1 MKPEVS
7 VNAIETAKAQK
18 FPCRVVKFTSKR
30 CFGVEVELGNAIQGE
45 AIASA
50 IAKSSA
56 DRGITVTRAYRH
68 DFDNTNWHVKYDR
81 SCGDIPGEY
90 GWEIAT
96 FKASGVKA
104 LDEIGESLHN
114 VKEAGANTNDRCA
127 LHVHV
132 EVRDFSSLQMGVL
145 VAHWVKSE
153 SIFRNMVPPHRDQ
166 VKNIYSRFLVDEP
179 WMTEFADQRGIS
191 PALFWERC
199 RPRHQDDP
207 SRRKSLNLVN
217 FALVHGRPTI
227 EFRFPES
234 SLNRQDAKCWVR
246 TFVRFVDMCR
256 TFAMPADMRQYSIA
270 DFMGT
275 FGFSGRNPFVILSP
289 GMRETKIWLCKRI
302 IKNSRQPAL
311 VEEAKS
317 IVDFASKVV
326 DAGKQ

>member
-1 MKPEVS
+1 MS
-7 VNAIETAKAQK
+7 ATETVKVQK
-18 FPCRVVKFTSKR
+18 FPCRVTKFNSKR

-45 AIASA
+45 DIASA

-56 DRGITVTRAYRH
+56 NRGITVTRAYRH

-81 SCGDIPGEY
+81 SCGDIVGEY

-96 FKASGVKA
+96 FKASGVKS

-114 VKEAGANTNDRCA
+114 VKEAGANINERCA

-145 VAHWVKSE
+145 VAYWVKCE
-153 SIFRNMVPPHRDQ
+153 SIFRNMVPAHRDQ

-179 WMTEFADQRGIS
+179 WMAELADKSAIS
-191 PALFWERC
+191 PSVFWDRC
-199 RPRHQDDP
+199 RPRHQDDQ

-234 SLNRQDAKCWVR
+234 SLNRQDTKCWVR
-246 TFVRFVDMCR
+246 TFVQFVDMCK
-256 TFAMPADMRQYSIA
+256 TFGMPVDMKQYSIVE
-270 DFMGT
+270 FMKI
-275 FGFSGRNPFVILSP
+275 FGFSGQNPFVILSP

-302 IKNSRQPAL
+302 IKNSRQSTL

-317 IVDFASKVV
+317 IIDFASKAVI
-326 DAGKQ
+326 